1 MKILRLSLLA
11 LGLCVCAAAQCGSG
25 GYAVVVNKANP
36 TDSLSMAQLRKL
48 MMGDVRSWPDHK
60 PVFLVTRDASTDVG
74 KCVLSTV
81 VRMSEAEYHRYLMS
95 VEFRGEETV
104 PSKKVDSSVNAARV
118 VAAAAGGIAVVEP
131 GAVAGISSIVKV
143 VKLNGKQPGE
153 PGYPL

>member
-1 MKILRLSLLA
+1 
-11 LGLCVCAAAQCGSG
+11 
-25 GYAVVVNKANP
+25 
-36 TDSLSMAQLRKL
+36 
-48 MMGDVRSWPDHK
+48 MGDVRSWPDHK